1 MVNNTGKD
9 QNDQSA
15 IDQRSEQD
23 QDRIDAYAASQLK
36 TSQTLLTIAVI
47 AGPVSLILGGVLLSV
62 IALVC
67 AIVAYAKI
75 KKVMEMPTSSKALSG
90 SLRRQSLI
98 CIAAC
103 SAALVINTA
112 FFVQMMS
119 LYMDYVTSGD
129 LQGLM
134 DAIYGTDASSA
145 SSDLSAAES
154 SGADA
159 DGSNSSSDANSSS
172 SSNKGSGG
180 SSVWDK

>member
-67 AIVAYAKI
+67 D
-75 KKVMEMPTSSKALSG
+75 
-90 SLRRQSLI
+90 LI
-98 CIAAC
+98 
-103 SAALVINTA
+103 
-112 FFVQMMS
+112 
-119 LYMDYVTSGD
+119 
-129 LQGLM
+129 
-134 DAIYGTDASSA
+134 
-145 SSDLSAAES
+145 
-154 SGADA
+154 
-159 DGSNSSSDANSSS
+159 
-172 SSNKGSGG
+172 
-180 SSVWDK
+180 